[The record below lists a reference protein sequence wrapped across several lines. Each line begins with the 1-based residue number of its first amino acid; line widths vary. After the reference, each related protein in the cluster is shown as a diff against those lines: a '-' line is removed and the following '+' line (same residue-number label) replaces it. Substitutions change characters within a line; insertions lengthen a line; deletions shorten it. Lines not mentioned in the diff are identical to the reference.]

1 LLSFEE
7 QAPLA
12 AIQLGAGLYGF
23 QVIACIGPWR
33 WWAAISGET
42 VRILVPSQKKMGP
55 GRNAGPL
62 FLAPPLAQT
71 GALRAKG

>member
-7 QAPLA
+7 QALLA

-33 WWAAISGET
+33 
-42 VRILVPSQKKMGP
+42 
-55 GRNAGPL
+55 
-62 FLAPPLAQT
+62 
-71 GALRAKG
+71 